1 MKYEFRFESILDLR
15 QRERDEMGGLVG
27 EANLAIAKIDQQ
39 IQDLEQE
46 RQSLRN
52 EDAQS
57 RLGDVA
63 VDRLLARGR
72 FDLQL
77 QAEINGLVQTR
88 AKLEEELERRQQK
101 LRDAETEVKKFQRMR
116 ELDRN
121 EYQQEMIRREQME
134 IDEMNN
140 RRFAIA
146 SRKLRD
152 AHLG

>member
-39 IQDLEQE
+39 IQDIEQE

-77 QAEINGLVQTR
+77 QADIHGLVQTR
-88 AKLEEELERRQQK
+88 AKLEEELQRRQQK
-101 LRDAETEVKKFQRMR
+101 LRDAETEVKKFQRMK

-121 EYQQEMIRREQME
+121 QYQQEMNRREQME

-152 AHLG
+152 THLG

>member
-39 IQDLEQE
+39 IQELEQE
-46 RQSLRN
+46 RQRLRN
-52 EDAQS
+52 DDAQS

-77 QAEINGLVQTR
+77 QADIHGLVQTR
-88 AKLEEELERRQQK
+88 SKLEEELERRQQK
-101 LRDAETEVKKFQRMR
+101 LRDAETEVKKFQRMK
-116 ELDRN
+116 ELDRSQF
-121 EYQQEMIRREQME
+121 QQEMNRREQME

-152 AHLG
+152 TNLD

>member
-27 EANLAIAKIDQQ
+27 EANMAIAKIDQQ

-77 QAEINGLVQTR
+77 QAEINGLLQTR

-116 ELDRN
+116 ELDRH

-152 AHLG
+152 THLG

>member
-27 EANLAIAKIDQQ
+27 EANLAIAKIEQQ
-39 IQDLEQE
+39 IQEIEQE
-46 RQSLRN
+46 RQTLRN

-63 VDRLLARGR
+63 VDRLLTRGR

-88 AKLEEELERRQQK
+88 TKLEEELERRQQR
-101 LRDAETEVKKFQRMR
+101 LRDAETEVKKFQRMK
-116 ELDRN
+116 EIDRN
-121 EYQQEMIRREQME
+121 QFRQEMNRREQIE

-146 SRKLRD
+146 SQKLRD
-152 AHLG
+152 THLS